1 MNLKKTKREFAI
13 IVKAGLKDNHHEVIT
28 ELNRFFGGE
37 HPLFNGQNGTPAI
50 KWDGSKGTHNFH
62 VEESHQTVFY

>member
-13 IVKAGLKDNHHEVIT
+13 VVKAGLKDSHHEVIT